1 MADLMDTPLKSR
13 VPMSNI
19 PAPRLVMVTLEFYP
33 HRGGIAVYAAEMAT
47 AAAQL
52 GYHVEVWAPALPP
65 GVEERSW
72 PFHVRRLSIDGS
84 HGLRNQWTMARELGS
99 ASADL
104 QDAILYIPEP
114 GPLLSLLVLQFLDT
128 LPGGRLVVTLHGSE
142 ILKLGMRPLAT
153 WSTRRLLGRALAIG
167 VVSNHTRQL
176 FEEFF
181 PGLSPKI
188 VVTPGALRSDFH
200 LNGSRSPVPPPKG
213 EKTVILTVA
222 RLHPRK
228 GQLAVIEALKALP
241 AEDQARIE
249 YWLVGG
255 HSKEGY
261 DTLLR
266 EAAAGAGFPV
276 RFLGDVADE
285 DLSRTYARADIFAM
299 TSVPHKL
306 SVEGYGLAYLE
317 AGAHGLPVVAHAI
330 GGVPE
335 AVRDG
340 GSGLLVRPGDRAGL
354 TTAFGRLIADPALR
368 KKLGDAGRALATC
381 RTWRDNASALFGAPV
396 RPTSS

>member
-1 MADLMDTPLKSR
+1 MP
-13 VPMSNI
+13 I
-19 PAPRLVMVTLEFYP
+19 FPAPRLVMVTLEFYP
-33 HRGGIAVYAAEMAT
+33 HRGGIAVYAAEMAN
-47 AAAQL
+47 AASRL
-52 GYHVEVWAPALPP
+52 GYDVEVWAPALPANVP
-65 GVEERSW
+65 ERSW
-72 PFHVRRLSIDGS
+72 PFRIRRLPIDGS
-84 HGLRNQWTMARELGS
+84 HGLRNQWTIARELGS

-153 WSTRRLLGRALAIG
+153 WSTRRLLGRAEAIG

-188 VVTPGALRSDFH
+188 VVTPGALRSDFRS
-200 LNGSRSPVPPPKG
+200 NGSRPPVPSDKG
-213 EKTVILTVA
+213 DKIVILTVA

-228 GQLAVIEALKALP
+228 GQIEVIEALKALP
-241 AEDQARIE
+241 AADRSRIE

-255 HSKEGY
+255 HSKERY
-261 DTLLR
+261 D
-266 EAAAGAGFPV
+266 EALNAAGAGAGFPIK
-276 RFLGDVADE
+276 FLGDVADE
-285 DLSRTYARADIFAM
+285 DLGRTYARADIFAM

-340 GSGLLVRPGDRAGL
+340 GSGLLVRPGDRTGL
-354 TTAFGRLIADPALR
+354 TAAFARLIGDSTLR

-381 RTWRDNASALFGAPV
+381 RTWSDNASALFGPPAH
-396 RPTSS
+396 RPPS